1 MTAFFLVLW
10 NRGGRLALYLNKKD
24 SGEHPFSKKK
34 IPVST
39 RRPGCLK
46 PNKGRPSIPKHPRLY
61 QCYFICTIFFVAE
74 AVAVSNV

>member
-34 IPVST
+34 SRSARADRDV
-39 RRPGCLK
+39 L
-46 PNKGRPSIPKHPRLY
+46 PNKGRTSIPKHPRLY
-61 QCYFICTIFFVAE
+61 QCYSIGNIFFVAE
-74 AVAVSNV
+74 AVAVSSV